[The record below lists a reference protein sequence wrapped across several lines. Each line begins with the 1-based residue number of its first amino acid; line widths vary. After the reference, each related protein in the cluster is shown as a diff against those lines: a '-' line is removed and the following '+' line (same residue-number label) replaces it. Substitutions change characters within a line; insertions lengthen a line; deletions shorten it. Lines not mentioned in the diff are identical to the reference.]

1 MINDLV
7 TIIGNSYFEP
17 ICTLL
22 ERLDRFKEHEKSD
35 VQSGFYVNGFSVSIC
50 LLAVA
55 CLESYVMRVRFVR
68 KASQKD
74 IDKTP
79 VVRYLPEL
87 YQDFPYTD
95 DLNEIYIL
103 RDIIIH
109 NHLWE
114 LGFVYNGNGME
125 LTNANQ
131 KSSGDKKYLAHVDV
145 NKRKTI
151 KLDLTVNP
159 IKVGKTE
166 VLKVLQTMWKI
177 LIFLEKKD
185 TNQCCVSAEHYRYK
199 GEMKQFGEV
208 VGMPKTCT

>member
-1 MINDLV
+1 MINELV
-7 TIIGNSYFEP
+7 TIIGDSYFEP

-22 ERLDRFKEHEKSD
+22 ERLDRFNEHEKGN
-35 VQSGFYVNGFSVSIC
+35 VQSGFFVNGFSVSIC

-55 CLESYVMRVRFVR
+55 CLESYVMRVRYIK

-79 VVRYLPEL
+79 VVEYLPKL
-87 YQDFPYTD
+87 YQDFPYTPD
-95 DLNEIYIL
+95 INEIYIL

-114 LGFVYNGNGME
+114 LAIVWNDDGME

-131 KSSGDKKYLAHVDV
+131 KSLGDKKYSAYVDV
-145 NKRKTI
+145 NKRRTTNLGLTI
-151 KLDLTVNP
+151 NP

-185 TNQCCVSAEHYRYK
+185 RNQCCVSAAHYRYK
-199 GEMKQFGEV
+199 GKMKQFGEV
-208 VGMPKTCT
+208 VGMPETCT